1 MVSGRTR
8 IALLHI
14 LAMPHCLRK
23 EHSSRRCGEKTRWG
37 LARTKSPDFTNID
50 SKKKKKHPKTK
61 KQTNKK
67 LLVSKGCGGRGM

>member
-50 SKKKKKHPKTK
+50 SKKKKKTTPKPK
-61 KQTNKK
+61 NKQTKNY
-67 LLVSKGCGGRGM
+67 